1 MGRNLNRIWAD
12 LPFFIA
18 VMSHLFL
25 SIYVLFLSCEMRSKN
40 CSQPCETWVQTSN
53 RCSRMKSPVDRYGIA
68 KEALRNA
75 CRAFERTV
83 RLPCADGARASNEN
97 DS

>member
-1 MGRNLNRIWAD
+1 MEKNLNEIWTES
-12 LPFFIA
+12 PFFIA
-18 VMSHLFL
+18 VMSHLYL

-40 CSQPCETWVQTSN
+40 WSQPCETWVQTSN
-53 RCSRMKSPVDRYGIA
+53 RCSRMKFPVDRYGIA

-75 CRAFERTV
+75 CKASERMV
-83 RLPCADGARASNEN
+83 RQPCADGARASNEN

>member
-18 VMSHLFL
+18 VMSHLYL

-40 CSQPCETWVQTSN
+40 WSQPCETWVQTSN
-53 RCSRMKSPVDRYGIA
+53 RCSSMKSPVDRYGIA

-75 CRAFERTV
+75 CKASERMV
-83 RLPCADGARASNEN
+83 RQPCADGARASNEN